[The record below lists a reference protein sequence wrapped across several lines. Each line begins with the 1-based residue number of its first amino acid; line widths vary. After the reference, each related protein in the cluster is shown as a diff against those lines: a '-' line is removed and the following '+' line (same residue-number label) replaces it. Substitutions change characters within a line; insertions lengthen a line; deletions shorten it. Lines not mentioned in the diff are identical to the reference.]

1 MKFDLEN
8 IANLSMLYPDGFD
21 RDKIL
26 KNMESIIQMVEVLP
40 RIDIKNSDSISGNEV
55 ILREDIIEP
64 SLSRDEVLKN
74 APSVQGGCILVSK
87 VID

>member
-8 IANLSMLYPDGFD
+8 IADLSMLYSDGFD

-26 KNMESIIQMVEVLP
+26 KKMESIIKMVEVLP
-40 RIDIKNSDSISGNEV
+40 GISIKNSDGICGNEV

>member
-26 KNMESIIQMVEVLP
+26 KKMESIIQMVEVLP

>member
-26 KNMESIIQMVEVLP
+26 KKMESIIKMVEVLP
-40 RIDIKNSDSISGNEV
+40 GVDIKNSDNISGNEV